1 MKSLDDAITKLKNYN
16 HASDRYS
23 KSSRENNDKERAS
36 VNKLRKAYDNSDRTR
51 RKLTSGISKQRLE
64 TNNLGKAI
72 ETEHKRLLK
81 QNATVSQATEAWKD
95 FADKRGLT
103 YKDGRLSSALKD
115 NNLQIKN
122 LTTTSKQASSA
133 IRDFSQGFNKLQSK
147 LREGTLTTSQ
157 FNSRVGNL
165 AKRVSGEYNVAIRHA
180 GDANYHFKDNIN
192 NVSQAMKNYQQA
204 LRNTQRQIQRGTFGQ
219 QDRLNLAQT
228 RDELGRLVMGTKEYN
243 QVMQKNFVNSKQ
255 IPNTWKEINATLTKN
270 ASTLGIT
277 HEQIRNLN
285 NTMTRWNNT
294 VNTTGGNLGMIAN
307 KTGNYNRLLT
317 TTTRSQRMQNYAM
330 QVSALRYNA
339 VGTMAGFVG
348 GMLVQQLAFGFV
360 EARIQATKFEQQA
373 QQMLKTSNM
382 TSQEIDHLT
391 ESVENYTKAHRKL
404 NTQGLK
410 YTVAQVAKLNNL
422 SGKEAEK
429 AIPVIAD
436 ITNMMQING
445 RTQEESILAV
455 NDALDGQFKRLQ
467 EIGVSGKEMLKDYGW
482 TGDVEDKD
490 SLLKALAKIGEKKG
504 WSDLT
509 ADVTTLDDAYNV
521 LGNTIDD
528 FLTPVV
534 TRLTPVI
541 VNMIQ
546 GLSGLISVLGDAPLP
561 IQALASGL
569 LILGTA
575 FGKMKFEMLSAKIMG
590 SEFVARL
597 TGLDDGMYGITR
609 SIGSL
614 NLALKDQAITYE
626 EGVRCL
632 MDYHAETIGAMNTFK
647 GYNAELTENIV
658 AMQALDSQIA
668 SSTGTMQANL
678 IAEKEKL
685 MATRETILNQR
696 ELDYSYAQYK
706 LAMDNASLS
715 QKQQIANI
723 QKLIGASDEEMAML
737 IMKGNYYDAT
747 TGQRIAVLN
756 TETGEIDT
764 NTLALMTNTEAMY
777 ENRMAGI
784 RASSPLPIFG
794 KETVALNAS
803 TRALMGR
810 TDAQLADNVAT
821 ALGVSEKEA
830 QNIVEEQAIAIAN
843 AYNATAKEKISQ
855 AEAEAVAR
863 TALNMVTQESVI
875 VSEEE
880 LAVRQMQAEQL
891 AMLTGETTALD
902 SIKTADV
909 ALTESQVVANEL
921 LTASTE
927 KQTVA
932 TRIANFSLKTWIK
945 NLWASTKAI
954 AKAVA
959 QQALATAEFLLF
971 NPVGWAVDAVLIA
984 ITVSMYGL
992 IKAQMALSSNLGEYN
1007 DLLSNGREELD
1018 KYDKRLAELQQ
1029 GTEEYND
1036 VLAQRN
1042 KLEEDYKRA
1051 LEIEKNSDNK
1061 RDSGLT
1067 NIEKYTKKQIDAINK
1082 LNNTSYDYSKLT
1094 KAEQEITK
1102 LSNAQKEFGKVAKVR
1117 TEDLVKALDDNG
1129 ADAETKVQF
1138 LQDYQQQQEDVI
1150 NAMDKMKSDD
1160 LMERIGGYWD
1170 NFWARMAMGWTEA
1183 WAGGIDKWI
1192 MNLPSVI
1199 GNWFSRIDFGKMATD
1214 FLKGAKSIMK
1224 GISDGLSKL
1233 FQEGSGEE
1241 TGNAL
1246 KDWILNG
1253 LKWCFEN
1260 RELISTTAL
1269 QFLELIWNALVFA
1282 SSLVP
1287 EMIIGVIKNT
1297 DWEGVS
1303 KSLGE
1308 QVTAWCVVAGQ
1319 KIMETLTY
1327 WLNPYNWLVE
1337 GTNSL
1342 MNTILYII
1350 GLDPVSIEN
1359 TKTVIDASLKSI
1371 TDTIMYWLNPY
1382 NWFMEFANQ
1391 GQNMVLSLLG
1401 LDPVSVETTR
1411 LTIETELQT
1420 LVSTITYWLDPANW
1434 VIEGSNA
1441 IVGWWNTNVAD
1452 PLDGALSML
1461 GVDLH
1466 IGGQNAGNSL
1476 KTGLDNGSKGSD
1488 DAVQNNMNE
1497 VSSILDI
1504 AKTVFGVKGNRAG
1517 GKIKSGIKSGSK
1529 NTSNPVSDEMSD
1541 IKRIIDAQHD
1551 TFFSSAFEVAQS
1563 IISGITSGLNR
1574 HSPGDGA
1581 KTVLAEMEDAGMFI
1595 DKNIPILQEKAR
1607 SAGQAV
1613 ADGMTNA
1620 KGGFDLISNNAEI
1633 VASNNATQANTVTQ
1647 YGNMTNTVTN
1657 AFGVMSDTANA
1668 DMNNVAMQ
1676 NAMYLSQMNNDT
1688 KTNMTQMQTTNDEK
1702 LKTMQS
1708 TTVSTTNSMTRAWES
1723 MRRNIVN
1730 SATQIRNLSYKKF
1743 SSLHRSISSFYKQI
1757 QSATFSSGLVAGSPN
1772 IRSRSVRRSPSFS
1785 TRKTNLN
1792 SNTSVAGASEDY
1804 IKLLKKLSNGTA
1816 STSDVDDFYK
1826 KYPKIECKDGEC
1838 YAGINPHKH
1847 LNKQLN
1853 YARRWGIKDPSMYG
1867 IGLRMN
1873 NTVNDFDH
1881 GNSPRITYSNFEGYL
1896 NQLLTDR
1903 GFRGG
1908 YEFYWNSKKSNQQV
1922 WDSQR
1927 CNCYDGAEL
1936 IIEIAR
1942 DMGLTNASLIHGS
1955 WKGLGHMGALIGGKL
1970 YDMTQFQN
1978 YGVFR
1983 GTSGVSFGG
1992 VAGEPNR
1999 GKRIRW
2005 NRVAGKGSSGNSS
2018 TTNNNNKKELHITI
2032 TGNTFIGEKDF
2043 AKKIREISED
2053 VFYDNMSV
2061 NPALGV

>member
-16 HASDRYS
+16 QANDRYS

-36 VNKLRKAYDNSDRTR
+36 VNKLRKAYNNSDRTR

-72 ETEHKRLLK
+72 EAEHKRLLK

-133 IRDFSQGFNKLQSK
+133 IRDFSQGFNKLQGK

-277 HEQIRNLN
+277 HEQIRSLN

-360 EARIQATKFEQQA
+360 EARIQATRFEQQA

-737 IMKGNYYDAT
+737 IMKGDYYNAT

-794 KETVALNAS
+794 KETIALDAS

-855 AEAEAVAR
+855 DEAETVAR

-902 SIKTADV
+902 GVKTADM

-927 KQTVA
+927 KQTIA

-945 NLWASTKAI
+945 NLWASIMATAKAI
-954 AKAVA
+954 A
-959 QQALATAEFLLF
+959 QQALMTATFLLF

-1018 KYDKRLAELQQ
+1018 KYDKRLAELKQ

-1061 RDSGLT
+1061 RDSGLN

-1102 LSNAQKEFGKVAKVR
+1102 LSNAQKEFGKGAKVR

-1129 ADAETKVQF
+1129 ADAKTKVQF

-1170 NFWARMAMGWTEA
+1170 NFWARMAMSWTEA
-1183 WAGGIDKWI
+1183 WAGGIDK
-1192 MNLPSVI
+1192 
-1199 GNWFSRIDFGKMATD
+1199 
-1214 FLKGAKSIMK
+1214 
-1224 GISDGLSKL
+1224 
-1233 FQEGSGEE
+1233 
-1241 TGNAL
+1241 
-1246 KDWILNG
+1246 
-1253 LKWCFEN
+1253 
-1260 RELISTTAL
+1260 
-1269 QFLELIWNALVFA
+1269 
-1282 SSLVP
+1282 
-1287 EMIIGVIKNT
+1287 
-1297 DWEGVS
+1297 
-1303 KSLGE
+1303 
-1308 QVTAWCVVAGQ
+1308 QVTEWCVVAGQ

-1350 GLDPVSIEN
+1350 GLDPVSIEY
-1359 TKTVIDASLKSI
+1359 TKTAIDASLKSI

-1382 NWFMEFANQ
+1382 NWFMESANQ

-1401 LDPVSVETTR
+1401 LDPLSVETTR
-1411 LTIETELQT
+1411 LTIETELQS

-1434 VIEGSNA
+1434 VIEGNNA

-1452 PLDGALSML
+1452 PLDGALSIL
-1461 GVDLH
+1461 GIDLH

-1488 DAVQNNMNE
+1488 DAVQNNINE
-1497 VSSILDI
+1497 VSTILDV

-1541 IKRIIDAQHD
+1541 IKGIIDAQHD

-1574 HSPGDGA
+1574 HSPGDAA

-1595 DKNIPILQEKAR
+1595 DKNIPILQEKSR

-1657 AFGVMSDTANA
+1657 AFGVMSDTANT

-1723 MRRNIVN
+1723 MRRNIVS
-1730 SATQIRNLSYKKF
+1730 SATQIRKLSYKKF

-1772 IRSRSVRRSPSFS
+1772 IHSRSVRRSPSFS
-1785 TRKTNLN
+1785 TRKNNLN
-1792 SNTSVAGASEDY
+1792 SKTSVAGASEDY

>member
-1 MKSLDDAITKLKNYN
+1 MKSLDDVITKLKNYN
-16 HASDRYS
+16 QANDRYS

-72 ETEHKRLLK
+72 EVEHKRLLK

-133 IRDFSQGFNKLQSK
+133 IRDFSQGFNKLQGK

-165 AKRVSGEYNVAIRHA
+165 AKRVSGEYNVAIRNA

-277 HEQIRNLN
+277 HEQIRSLN

-294 VNTTGGNLGMIAN
+294 VNTIGGNLGMIAN

-360 EARIQATKFEQQA
+360 EARIQATRFEQQA

-467 EIGVSGKEMLKDYGW
+467 EIGVSGKDMLKDYGW

-678 IAEKEKL
+678 ITEKEKL

-737 IMKGNYYDAT
+737 IMKGDYYNAT

-794 KETVALNAS
+794 KETIALDAS

-843 AYNATAKEKISQ
+843 AYNATAKKKISQ
-855 AEAEAVAR
+855 DEAETVAR

-902 SIKTADV
+902 GVKTADV

-927 KQTVA
+927 KQTIA

-945 NLWASTKAI
+945 NLWASTEAT

-959 QQALATAEFLLF
+959 QQALMTAEFLLF

-984 ITVSMYGL
+984 IIVSMYGL
-992 IKAQMALSSNLGEYN
+992 IKAQMELSSYLGEYN

-1029 GTEEYND
+1029 DTEEYND

-1061 RDSGLT
+1061 RDSGLN
-1067 NIEKYTKKQIDAINK
+1067 NIEKYTKKQIDDINK

-1102 LSNAQKEFGKVAKVR
+1102 LSNAQKEFGKGAKVR

-1129 ADAETKVQF
+1129 ADAETKVHF

-1150 NAMDKMKSDD
+1150 NAMEKMKSDD
-1160 LMERIGGYWD
+1160 FMTRIGGYWD
-1170 NFWARMAMGWTEA
+1170 NWWARMAMGWTEA
-1183 WAGGIDKWI
+1183 WAGGI
-1192 MNLPSVI
+1192 
-1199 GNWFSRIDFGKMATD
+1199 G
-1214 FLKGAKSIMK
+1214 
-1224 GISDGLSKL
+1224 
-1233 FQEGSGEE
+1233 
-1241 TGNAL
+1241 
-1246 KDWILNG
+1246 
-1253 LKWCFEN
+1253 
-1260 RELISTTAL
+1260 
-1269 QFLELIWNALVFA
+1269 
-1282 SSLVP
+1282 
-1287 EMIIGVIKNT
+1287 
-1297 DWEGVS
+1297 
-1303 KSLGE
+1303 
-1308 QVTAWCVVAGQ
+1308 AWCDVAGQ

-1342 MNTILYII
+1342 MNTILDII

-1391 GQNMVLSLLG
+1391 GQDMVLSLLG

-1411 LTIETELQT
+1411 LTIETELQS

-1434 VIEGSNA
+1434 VIEGNNE
-1441 IVGWWNTNVAD
+1441 IVDWWNTNVAD

-1461 GVDLH
+1461 GIDLH

-1488 DAVQNNMNE
+1488 DAVQNNMNG
-1497 VSSILDI
+1497 VSSILDM

-1517 GKIKSGIKSGSK
+1517 GGIKSGIKSGSK
-1529 NTSNPVSDEMSD
+1529 NTSNPVSDEMAD
-1541 IKRIIDAQHD
+1541 IKTIIDGQHN

-1563 IISGITSGLNR
+1563 IINGITSGLNR
-1574 HSPGDGA
+1574 HSPGDAA

-1657 AFGVMSDTANA
+1657 AFGVMSDTANT

-1676 NAMYLSQMNNDT
+1676 NATYLSQMNNDT

-1723 MRRNIVN
+1723 MRRNIVS

-1772 IRSRSVRRSPSFS
+1772 IHSRSVRRSPSFS
-1785 TRKTNLN
+1785 TRKNNLN
-1792 SNTSVAGASEDY
+1792 SKTSVAGASEDY

-1942 DMGLTNASLIHGS
+1942 DMGLTNTSLIHGS

>member
-16 HASDRYS
+16 QANDRYS

-51 RKLTSGISKQRLE
+51 RKLTSGISEQRLK
-64 TNNLGKAI
+64 TDNLGKAI
-72 ETEHKRLLK
+72 EAEHKRLLK

-95 FADKRGLT
+95 FADKRGLA

-133 IRDFSQGFNKLQSK
+133 IRDFSQGFNKLQGK

-243 QVMQKNFVNSKQ
+243 RVMQKNFVNSKQ

-277 HEQIRNLN
+277 HEQIRSLN

-360 EARIQATKFEQQA
+360 EARIQATRFEQQA

-575 FGKMKFEMLSAKIMG
+575 FGKMKFEMLSAKILG

-614 NLALKDQAITYE
+614 NLALKDHAITYE

-647 GYNAELTENIV
+647 GYNAELSENIV

-678 IAEKEKL
+678 ITQKEEL
-685 MATRETILNQR
+685 MATRETILNHR

-737 IMKGNYYDAT
+737 IMKGDYYDAT

-821 ALGVSEKEA
+821 ALGVSEKEV

-843 AYNATAKEKISQ
+843 AYNATAKKKISQ
-855 AEAEAVAR
+855 EEAEAVVK

-880 LAVRQMQAEQL
+880 YAVRQKQAEQL
-891 AMLTGETTALD
+891 KKLTGETTALD
-902 SIKTADV
+902 GVKTTDM
-909 ALTESQVVANEL
+909 ALTESQTVANEL

-932 TRIANFSLKTWIK
+932 TRIANFSLENWIK
-945 NLWASTKAI
+945 NLWSSIKATAAAI
-954 AKAVA
+954 A
-959 QQALATAEFLLF
+959 QQALMTAEFLLF
-971 NPVGWAVDAVLIA
+971 NPVGWVVDAVLIA

-992 IKAQMALSSNLGEYN
+992 IKAQMALSRNLGEYN

-1018 KYDKRLAELQQ
+1018 KYDKRLAELQK

-1036 VLAQRN
+1036 VLERRN
-1042 KLEEDYKRA
+1042 KLEEDYERA
-1051 LEIEKNSDNK
+1051 LEIEKDSDNR
-1061 RDSGLT
+1061 RDSGL
-1067 NIEKYTKKQIDAINK
+1067 NDIEKYTKEQVDAINK

-1102 LSNAQKEFGKVAKVR
+1102 LSNAQKEFGKGAKVR
-1117 TEDLVKALDDNG
+1117 TENLVKALDDNG
-1129 ADAETKVQF
+1129 ADAETKVHF

-1150 NAMDKMKSDD
+1150 NAMEKMKSDD
-1160 LMERIGGYWD
+1160 WMERIGGYWD
-1170 NFWARMAMGWTEA
+1170 NFWARMAMSWTEA
-1183 WAGGIDKWI
+1183 WAGEPDKWI
-1192 MNLPSVI
+1192 INLS
-1199 GNWFSRIDFGKMATD
+1199 
-1214 FLKGAKSIMK
+1214 
-1224 GISDGLSKL
+1224 
-1233 FQEGSGEE
+1233 
-1241 TGNAL
+1241 
-1246 KDWILNG
+1246 
-1253 LKWCFEN
+1253 
-1260 RELISTTAL
+1260 
-1269 QFLELIWNALVFA
+1269 
-1282 SSLVP
+1282 
-1287 EMIIGVIKNT
+1287 
-1297 DWEGVS
+1297 
-1303 KSLGE
+1303 SLGE
-1308 QVTAWCVVAGQ
+1308 QVIAWCDVAGQ
-1319 KIMETLTY
+1319 QIMETLTY

-1342 MNTILYII
+1342 MNTILYMI
-1350 GLDPVSIEN
+1350 GLDPVSIED
-1359 TKTVIDASLKSI
+1359 TKTAIDASLKSI
-1371 TDTIMYWLNPY
+1371 SDTIMYWLNPY

-1391 GQNMVLSLLG
+1391 GQNMVLALLG

-1441 IVGWWNTNVAD
+1441 IEGWWNTNVAD

-1461 GVDLH
+1461 GIDLH

-1488 DAVQNNMNE
+1488 DAVQNNMNG
-1497 VSSILDI
+1497 VSSILDV

-1529 NTSNPVSDEMSD
+1529 NTSNPVSDEMAD
-1541 IKRIIDAQHD
+1541 IKGIIDAQHD

-1563 IISGITSGLNR
+1563 IISGIKGGLNR

-1657 AFGVMSDTANA
+1657 AFGVMSDTANT

-1676 NAMYLSQMNNDT
+1676 NANYLAQMNNDT

-1708 TTVSTTNSMTRAWES
+1708 TTVSTTNRMTKAWES

-1772 IRSRSVRRSPSFS
+1772 IHSRSVRRSPSFS
-1785 TRKTNLN
+1785 TRKNNLN
-1792 SNTSVAGASEDY
+1792 SKTSVAGASEDY

-1853 YARRWGIKDPSMYG
+1853 YARRWGIKDPTMYG

>member
-1 MKSLDDAITKLKNYN
+1 MKSLDDVITKLKNYN
-16 HASDRYS
+16 QANDRYS

-36 VNKLRKAYDNSDRTR
+36 VNKLSKAYDNSDRTR

-72 ETEHKRLLK
+72 EAEHKRLLK

-133 IRDFSQGFNKLQSK
+133 IRDFSQGFNKLQGK

-277 HEQIRNLN
+277 HEQIRSLN

-360 EARIQATKFEQQA
+360 EARIQATRFEQQA

-569 LILGTA
+569 LVLGTA

-614 NLALKDQAITYE
+614 NLAIKDQAITYE

-737 IMKGNYYDAT
+737 IMKGDYYDAT

-843 AYNATAKEKISQ
+843 AYNATAKKKISQ
-855 AEAEAVAR
+855 EEAETVAK

-880 LAVRQMQAEQL
+880 YAVRQKQAKQL
-891 AMLTGETTALD
+891 KKLTGETTALD
-902 SIKTADV
+902 GVKTTDM
-909 ALTESQVVANEL
+909 ALTESQAVANDL
-921 LTASTE
+921 LTKSTE
-927 KQTVA
+927 KQTLA
-932 TRIANFSLKTWIK
+932 TRIANFSLKTWIT
-945 NLWASTKAI
+945 NLWASTKAT

-959 QQALATAEFLLF
+959 QQALMTAEFLLF

-984 ITVSMYGL
+984 ITVAMYGL
-992 IKAQMALSSNLGEYN
+992 IKAQMGLSSYLGEYN

-1061 RDSGLT
+1061 RDSGLN

-1094 KAEQEITK
+1094 KAEQERTK
-1102 LSNAQKEFGKVAKVR
+1102 LSNAQKEFAKGAKVR

-1129 ADAETKVQF
+1129 ADAETKVHF

-1170 NFWARMAMGWTEA
+1170 NWWARMAMGWTEA
-1183 WAGGIDKWI
+1183 WAGGI
-1192 MNLPSVI
+1192 
-1199 GNWFSRIDFGKMATD
+1199 GKVT
-1214 FLKGAKSIMK
+1214 
-1224 GISDGLSKL
+1224 
-1233 FQEGSGEE
+1233 E
-1241 TGNAL
+1241 
-1246 KDWILNG
+1246 
-1253 LKWCFEN
+1253 WC
-1260 RELISTTAL
+1260 
-1269 QFLELIWNALVFA
+1269 
-1282 SSLVP
+1282 
-1287 EMIIGVIKNT
+1287 
-1297 DWEGVS
+1297 D
-1303 KSLGE
+1303 
-1308 QVTAWCVVAGQ
+1308 VAGQ

-1342 MNTILYII
+1342 MNTILDII
-1350 GLDPVSIEN
+1350 GLDPVSIED
-1359 TKTVIDASLKSI
+1359 TKTAIDASLKSI
-1371 TDTIMYWLNPY
+1371 SDTIMYWLNPY
-1382 NWFMEFANQ
+1382 NWFIEFANQ
-1391 GQNMVLSLLG
+1391 GQDMVLSLLG

-1434 VIEGSNA
+1434 VIEGNNA

-1452 PLDGALSML
+1452 PLDGALSIL

-1497 VSSILDI
+1497 VSSILDV

-1574 HSPGDGA
+1574 HSPGDAA

-1657 AFGVMSDTANA
+1657 AFGIMSDTANT

-1708 TTVSTTNSMTRAWES
+1708 TTVSTTNSMTRAWER
-1723 MRRNIVN
+1723 MRGNIVN

-1772 IRSRSVRRSPSFS
+1772 IHSRSVRRSPSFS
-1785 TRKTNLN
+1785 TRKNNLN
-1792 SNTSVAGASEDY
+1792 SKTSVAGASEDY